1 MPRIAGATL
10 ALITLIYVGILI
22 LCGGH
27 PQGIGGEYTLT
38 AVAFAGMT
46 AERDLITVTI
56 RRFIEISGLSNTTV
70 YAMLNRAELEAVTIG
85 RRRLIILASYWRLL
99 DRKRG
104 TPAEKPLARPPTR
117 IRERRDG
124 GSAVAG

>member
-46 AERDLITVTI
+46 AAERDLITVTI

-70 YAMLNRAELEAVTIG
+70 YGLLNRRELESVNVAVG
-85 RRRLIILASYWRLL
+85 DLS
-99 DRKRG
+99 
-104 TPAEKPLARPPTR
+104 
-117 IRERRDG
+117 
-124 GSAVAG
+124 

>member
-1 MPRIAGATL
+1 MSRIAAAIL
-10 ALITLIYVGILI
+10 ALLYGLVI

-27 PQGIGGEYTLT
+27 PLDGDHSLMTAVVFAGIG
-38 AVAFAGMT
+38 AVEPGA
-46 AERDLITVTI
+46 ITVTI
-56 RRFIEISGLSNTTV
+56 QKFIEISGLSNTTV

-117 IRERRDG
+117 IRERKEG